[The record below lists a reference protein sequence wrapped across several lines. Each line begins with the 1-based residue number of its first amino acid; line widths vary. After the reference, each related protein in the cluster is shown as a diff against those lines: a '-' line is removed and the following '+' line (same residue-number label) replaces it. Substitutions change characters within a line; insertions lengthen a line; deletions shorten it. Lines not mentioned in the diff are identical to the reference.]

1 MIPPLS
7 IFIASPF
14 FNTNSI
20 QFYRIYYTI
29 LYSVLQFEHT
39 FNASKNAVLY
49 QNIFSDKTI
58 LCTSDETA
66 TYSRS
71 AITINRPRFPLPY
84 LNPTVYSAT
93 PSLDSHTCP
102 SALLQDAD
110 AALLNCLCF
119 PHYQYTVLLLP
130 SALL

>member
-7 IFIASPF
+7 IFIFSPF

-49 QNIFSDKTI
+49 QNIFSDKTF

-71 AITINRPRFPLPY
+71 AITINRPRFPPPY
-84 LNPTVYSAT
+84 LNPTVYSAI
-93 PSLDSHTCP
+93 PSQDSHICR

-110 AALLNCLCF
+110 EVLLNCLCF
-119 PHYQYTVLLLP
+119 PHCLYTVLLLP
-130 SALL
+130 SDLL